1 MEIPLKVM
9 KLAADVLDLIPQTAA
24 IVMMFTAPKFV
35 VDTVDLTPNMLIL
48 AAQAPAC
55 VIGLKFTAHVSK
67 HPINVIHFVVE
78 TPAVRFVVACGGRIV
93 AFILAVV

>member
-9 KLAADVLDLIPQTAA
+9 KLAADVLDLISQTAA
-24 IVMMFTAPKFV
+24 IVATLTATKFG
-35 VDTVDLTPNMLIL
+35 VDVVDLTANMLIL
-48 AAQAPAC
+48 APQAPAR

-67 HPINVIHFVVE
+67 HPINVVHFVVE
-78 TPAVRFVVACGGRIV
+78 TPAVRFVVTCGGRIV